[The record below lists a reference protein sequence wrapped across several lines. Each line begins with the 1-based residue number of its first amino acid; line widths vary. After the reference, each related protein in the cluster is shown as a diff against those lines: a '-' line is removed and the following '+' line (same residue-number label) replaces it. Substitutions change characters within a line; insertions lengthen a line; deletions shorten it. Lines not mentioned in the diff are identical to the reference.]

1 MKIILTI
8 MCGAI
13 ILFGG
18 GCVLVLA
25 SAGLGAGGGLLI
37 LLPLAIVVLN
47 LVVLAALYGWAD
59 MPAWPLYLLACI
71 DFVLAVGTGV
81 TTLYLIQDSGGSS
94 LLGFVPVAIAA
105 LKGYLTVQV
114 AKNRKPSV

>member
-37 LLPLAIVVLN
+37 LLPLAIVALN
-47 LVVLAALYGWAD
+47 LAVLSALYGWAD
-59 MPAWPLYLLACI
+59 MPAWPLYFLAGIDFLLA
-71 DFVLAVGTGV
+71 AVTGV
-81 TTLYLIQDSGGSS
+81 SMLSVIQYSG
-94 LLGFVPVAIAA
+94 LEALMGFVPVAIATV
-105 LKGYLTVQV
+105 KGYLTFQV
-114 AKNRKPSV
+114 AKNRKPSL